1 MKTNVFFATLLI
13 VSLSIASCSDDQIRE
28 ELTEIEQLENL
39 NNTSIDA
46 KAIDKDEFEE
56 DDI

>member
-56 DDI
+56 DYI